1 MRREPR
7 AEGGIALTTA
17 RRVGLIVAPLLILVT
32 VYFVVGF
39 TIAQFGFDP
48 GYLLGIAFYWVVWC
62 IAFPLWAVGRRG
74 LVAMFRGEGGWSI
87 KPSVLGRVLLAI
99 PVVFML
105 VAVLPQVWPHL
116 TASFILLSI
125 LIGLVNGTLEEVLW
139 RGAYLVAFPQSRWM
153 GLIYPAIGFSLWHL
167 APYAQ
172 TADPTLLECAV
183 VVVGGLIF
191 GLCWGYVAW
200 RTRTIRWSVY
210 SHIAT
215 NIASM
220 AAISF
225 IIQDIVTL

>member
-7 AEGGIALTTA
+7 AEGGIGLTTA
-17 RRVGLIVAPLLILVT
+17 RRVGLIVAPLLILVS
-32 VYFVVGF
+32 VYVVVGF

-62 IAFPLWAVGRRG
+62 IAFPLWAVGKRG
-74 LVAMFRGEGGWSI
+74 LVAMFRGEGGRSAS
-87 KPSVLGRVLLAI
+87 PSVLGWVLLAI

-139 RGAYLVAFPQSRWM
+139 RGTYLVAFPRNRWL
-153 GLIYPAIGFSLWHL
+153 GFLYPAIGFSLWHL

-172 TADPTLLECAV
+172 TADPTLFEYV
-183 VVVGGLIF
+183 MVMVGGLIF

-210 SHIAT
+210 SHIAA

-220 AAISF
+220 AAITF
-225 IIQDIVTL
+225 IMQGVVTL

>member
-1 MRREPR
+1 MRNEPSV
-7 AEGGIALTTA
+7 AEVRLTQA
-17 RRVGLIVAPLLILVT
+17 RRVGLIVAPLLILVS
-32 VYFVVGF
+32 VYFVVGL
-39 TIAQFGFDP
+39 TIAQFGFNP

-74 LVAMFRGEGGWSI
+74 LADMFRGEGGWSAS
-87 KPSVLGRVLLAI
+87 PSVLGWVLLAI

-105 VAVLPQVWPHL
+105 VAALPQVWPHL
-116 TASFILLSI
+116 TASIILLSI
-125 LIGLVNGTLEEVLW
+125 LMGLWNGTLEEVLW

-153 GLIYPAIGFSLWHL
+153 GLIYAAIGFSLWHL

-172 TADPTLLECAV
+172 TADSTPLEYV
-183 VVVGGLIF
+183 VVTVGGLIF

-210 SHIAT
+210 SHILT

-220 AAISF
+220 VALSF
-225 IIQDIVTL
+225 VMQGVVTL